1 MARTR
6 AVCRRSSYKLKEF
19 KYCDRIYKCNNCKY
33 IKNYYGR
40 ILSNIYCKV
49 CINNNNEM
57 IRLINDDGRKYWHNK
72 NIEITEEMT
81 VYDIN
86 GNEISEEDDIRPS
99 NLKDPSEDI
108 NEDISDINNDYIWID
123 DIPVIEVYTPQRG
136 LGYGGR
142 SKLIGWISKT
152 SKVLIAKS
160 NEDIG
165 IINWILEIGK
175 VIPPYPWDLTATQ
188 SRYIRI
194 FEETPLGQKEANDSA
209 SEDDS
214 DSDSEEDD
222 KNEDKDENK
231 DEDKDKNKGDSA
243 IEDKDDEDKKRKRDE

>member
-6 AVCRRSSYKLKEF
+6 AICRRSSYKLKEF
-19 KYCDRIYKCNNCKY
+19 KYCDRIYKCNNCNY
-33 IKNYYGR
+33 IRNFYGR
-40 ILSNIYCKV
+40 ILSNTYCKV
-49 CINNNNEM
+49 CNNNNNEM
-57 IRLINDDGRKYWHNK
+57 IRLINEDSRKYWHNK

-86 GNEISEEDDIRPS
+86 GKEISDEDDIRPF

-108 NEDISDINNDYIWID
+108 SKDINDINNDYIWIN

-136 LGYGGR
+136 RGYGGR

-165 IINWILEIGK
+165 IINWIPEVGK
-175 VIPPYPWDLTATQ
+175 EIPPYPWDLTATQ

-194 FEETPLGQKEANDSA
+194 FEETPLGQKEAN
-209 SEDDS
+209 EDDS
-214 DSDSEEDD
+214 ESEEEDD
-222 KNEDKDENK
+222 SESEEEDKNEEEDNESKDKDENK
-231 DEDKDKNKGDSA
+231 DDITIDDK
-243 IEDKDDEDKKRKRDE
+243 DEDKKRKREE